1 MRKLVEETL
10 RLLDP
15 EIKYSEEAVELVLG
29 TFAQE
34 SAYGKYRKQL
44 GNGPALGIGQME
56 PATFNDCVTNYLNF
70 RHELK
75 RIVLEVSGVSAFSV
89 NDLYLNDR
97 LSICM
102 CRVAYLRCKGAIP
115 NTIEGYAKYWKIGY
129 NTILGKGTEQEFI
142 HNYKFY
148 VEKEVSA

>member
-15 EIKYSEEAVELVLG
+15 EIKYSEEAVELILG

-34 SAYGKYRKQL
+34 SAYGKYRRQL

-56 PATFNDCVTNYLNF
+56 PATFKDIVKNF
-70 RHELK
+70 LRYHPDIAEKVK
-75 RIVLEVSGVSAFSV
+75 RICHV
-89 NDLYLNDR
+89 NELNPIDLINNDR
-97 LSICM
+97 LAVCM
-102 CRVAYLRCKGAIP
+102 TRVHYRRQKGAIP
-115 NTIEGYAKYWKIGY
+115 NDLPGWAKYWKVTY

-142 HNYKFY
+142 SNYHKF
-148 VEKEVSA
+148 VMKED